1 MQLGVTSWARK
12 AIVGAVDEEW
22 ISEIRNPHVGFNHL
36 MPSDLLTHLEAVGGE
51 LDFMDVTE
59 LQAELLKPWDQV
71 EAPTTLFE
79 RQDKI
84 EKQLVKAGI
93 PAQHE
98 LRLATRFDSALELWE
113 AKPTANKTLSAF
125 RVYIQKEFA
134 KRTKRDK
141 QTAKSAGRGIA
152 NAVNEEEL
160 NALAM
165 AEIVNAVQA
174 QNNAQ
179 MEKMMEMFKASME
192 AMTKQ
197 QGTNTPAGGNTN
209 TITKCPHCNLRH
221 PKPDNCWELEKNAS
235 KRPQNWKPAAERKKA
250 RQDGVHNTIDCCVA
264 ALLPSKTTLK
274 WARRL
279 ARWRTRRKLRTAEE
293 ALLDS
298 GATSSFVQSEHDV
311 QLTGKSDKMVRA
323 ADGGLMPASS
333 TGLLALTTLRQGARE
348 ALVVPGLKPK
358 ALMSV
363 SPLAN
368 NGYTTIFHP
377 HDEGVTVHDT
387 GSFNLTLNSPPVLQ
401 GCRNGAGLWTVPL
414 VDDATISQ
422 SLNVEE
428 TALSVYDLP
437 STREVVRFLHA
448 ALGFPTA
455 ALLAA
460 ARNGNLYVMIA
471 VELGGNYI
479 DAEPLKTR
487 KAKDLTKLT
496 NGFTSGGRQQE
507 SFAPTGTYSTT
518 KRLKNSSKQF
528 PKPILKPPTH
538 AVQEDSIAARLK
550 ARRAQQPSGTNITK
564 ADDES
569 IAERLL
575 RRKRQ
580 LNQTQ
585 AAFPVLDPETGQL
598 LEYRQLLRHPKFK
611 EAWNI
616 SAANEFGRL
625 AQGIKGRV
633 KATDTIKFIP
643 KSDIPPDRL
652 KDVTYIKFVCQVRT
666 EKDEPNRTRAT
677 FGGNLIHYPDDVGT
691 PTADL
696 LLIKIFL
703 NSVISTPGARFATAD
718 LSNFY
723 LCTPMPRPEFGRVK
737 LSDIPEEIIEEYKL
751 RELATKDEWVYFRA
765 DKTHYGL
772 PQAGSLSHDLL
783 EKRLNAEGYVK
794 TLTVPGLWKHKTR
807 NIQFVLVVDDFGI
820 KYVKKED
827 LDHLVGVLKAVLRR
841 LIPKK
846 RQDSPYPHTEPK
858 YGAKVQFA
866 EYDDSPDVGKEGQ
879 THIQRVNGKFLWY
892 GRAVDPTTLVPL
904 KCTRIT
910 AVQAN
915 AKHDEQIPTVSTT
928 WQHKSRQSSP
938 TEKRHD
944 PRRP

>member
-1 MQLGVTSWARK
+1 MGIKQDVEESLKDYFITKIDGQPSEEAISKLKLELSEGLASIPTLNGGGRHGHIGLIIPNAEYTIFSHNNAPYDILANPGPYPTTVDPGAVARERQIAEHKAEIREYEMQLGVTSWARK

-71 EAPTTLFE
+71 EAPTTLFG
-79 RQDKI
+79 DKI
-84 EKQLVKAGI
+84 RSRSMHWSSGKQNPQLTKHY
-93 PAQHE
+93 Q
-98 LRLATRFDSALELWE
+98 RLAYTFKRNLPSA
-113 AKPTANKTLSAF
+113 
-125 RVYIQKEFA
+125 Q
-134 KRTKRDK
+134 KRDK
-141 QTAKSAGRGIA
+141 QAAKSAGRGIA

-250 RQDGVHNTIDCCVA
+250 HNKRFPLPRHHWTFPSATNIDTQGQDRVHNTTDCCVT

-279 ARWRTRRKLRTAEE
+279 ARWRARRKLRTAEE

-437 STREVVRFLHA
+437 STREVVLA
-448 ALGFPTA
+448 CSLGLPTQRRYSPQ
-455 ALLAA
+455 LAS
-460 ARNGNLYVMIA
+460 GNLVTFPGLTPDNVNRHFPSQTKPKRVTCDRPRQGVRSTKVPDEDAMLEHKPTPGVRHKDVYLRVFGATKKPMYTDQSGPFPRKSRRNNQYVMIA

-496 NGFTSGGRQQE
+496 SGFTSGGRQQE

-528 PKPILKPPTH
+528 
-538 AVQEDSIAARLK
+538 
-550 ARRAQQPSGTNITK
+550 
-564 ADDES
+564 
-569 IAERLL
+569 
-575 RRKRQ
+575 
-580 LNQTQ
+580 
-585 AAFPVLDPETGQL
+585 
-598 LEYRQLLRHPKFK
+598 
-611 EAWNI
+611 
-616 SAANEFGRL
+616 
-625 AQGIKGRV
+625 
-633 KATDTIKFIP
+633 
-643 KSDIPPDRL
+643 
-652 KDVTYIKFVCQVRT
+652 VRT
-666 EKDEPNRTRAT
+666 VAE
-677 FGGNLIHYPDDVGT
+677 
-691 PTADL
+691 
-696 LLIKIFL
+696 L
-703 NSVISTPGARFATAD
+703 N
-718 LSNFY
+718 
-723 LCTPMPRPEFGRVK
+723 
-737 LSDIPEEIIEEYKL
+737 
-751 RELATKDEWVYFRA
+751 
-765 DKTHYGL
+765 
-772 PQAGSLSHDLL
+772 
-783 EKRLNAEGYVK
+783 
-794 TLTVPGLWKHKTR
+794 
-807 NIQFVLVVDDFGI
+807 
-820 KYVKKED
+820 
-827 LDHLVGVLKAVLRR
+827 
-841 LIPKK
+841 
-846 RQDSPYPHTEPK
+846 
-858 YGAKVQFA
+858 
-866 EYDDSPDVGKEGQ
+866 
-879 THIQRVNGKFLWY
+879 
-892 GRAVDPTTLVPL
+892 
-904 KCTRIT
+904 
-910 AVQAN
+910 
-915 AKHDEQIPTVSTT
+915 
-928 WQHKSRQSSP
+928 
-938 TEKRHD
+938 
-944 PRRP
+944 